1 MIATQKFGKGV
12 KWTAFMRK
20 LLRTLNIPI
29 ITCFIKQK
37 LQKNCVIS
45 VISHHNGHSPTRT
58 NHYMAHSPH
67 RLAIFILTLRGK
79 PFHSRPLPPD
89 RRGINLHHAFV
100 ARSHVGSR
108 IFYFSGFPS
117 F

>member
-29 ITCFIKQK
+29 ITCFTKQK

-67 RLAIFILTLRGK
+67 RLAIFIFSLCGK
-79 PFHSRPLPPD
+79 SFYSRPLPTD
-89 RRGINLHHAFV
+89 RSGVDLHHVIV
-100 ARSHVGSR
+100 ARAHVGGWIFHFSR
-108 IFYFSGFPS
+108 FSRF
-117 F
+117 

>member
-1 MIATQKFGKGV
+1 MSCCGNHLFFNQNS
-12 KWTAFMRK
+12 R
-20 LLRTLNIPI
+20 
-29 ITCFIKQK
+29 QH
-37 LQKNCVIS
+37 CVIP
-45 VISHHNGHSPTRT
+45 VISNYDGHSPTRT

-100 ARSHVGSR
+100 ARSHVSSR